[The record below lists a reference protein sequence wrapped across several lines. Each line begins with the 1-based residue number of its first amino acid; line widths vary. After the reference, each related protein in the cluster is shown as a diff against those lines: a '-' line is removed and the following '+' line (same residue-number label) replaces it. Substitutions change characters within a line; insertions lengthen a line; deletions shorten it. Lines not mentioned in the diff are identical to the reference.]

1 MKDTSQEIWST
12 IKRNKLRTMLTG
24 LAVSWGIFMLI
35 VLLGAGN
42 GVVNAFLSASD
53 DVAVNTAVVYGGYTS
68 MPHKGNVKGR
78 YIRLQLEDAKAFDK
92 RFSNQISGISPSF
105 SAGYIR
111 LVNGIEYVNTSLNGV
126 FPIYQEVKGIK
137 LITGRFINELDISQR
152 RKVIVI
158 HKATAETLFSFSS
171 QALGQYLKA
180 DGTMYRIVGI
190 YNDNRDNNNSSAYV
204 PMTTLSTIYQ
214 AGGKVGD
221 ISLKLNG
228 LTTQKE
234 NEAFEKKM
242 RQLLAAR
249 HDFNPNDERAVWI
262 WNRLM
267 QNLQQ
272 KEAVKILNTALWV
285 IGLCTLMS
293 GVVGISN
300 IMLIT
305 VKERTHEF
313 GIRKALGAKPFS
325 ILRLVLLESI
335 VITTFFGYLGML
347 AGIVV
352 TEYMNIQAGNSSVE
366 FAGQTLQVF
375 KDPTVDMFVA
385 FQATLTLI
393 VAGTLAGFLPARK
406 AVMIKPIEAL
416 RAD

>member
-1 MKDTSQEIWST
+1 M
-12 IKRNKLRTMLTG
+12 
-24 LAVSWGIFMLI
+24 
-35 VLLGAGN
+35 
-42 GVVNAFLSASD
+42 
-53 DVAVNTAVVYGGYTS
+53 
-68 MPHKGNVKGR
+68 
-78 YIRLQLEDAKAFDK
+78 
-92 RFSNQISGISPSF
+92 
-105 SAGYIR
+105 
-111 LVNGIEYVNTSLNGV
+111 VNGIENVNTSLNGI
-126 FPIYQEVKGIK
+126 FPTYQEVKGVK
-137 LITGRFINELDISQR
+137 LIKGRFINELDISGR

-158 HKATAETLFSFSS
+158 HKATAETLFSSS
-171 QALGQYLKA
+171 DKALGRYLKA

-190 YNDNRDNNNSSAYV
+190 YNDNRDNNNSSAYA

-228 LTTQKE
+228 LTTEKE
-234 NEAFEKKM
+234 NEAFEKKL

-249 HDFNPNDERAVWI
+249 HDFDPNDERAVWI

-272 KEAVKILNTALWV
+272 NEAVKILNTALWV

-335 VITTFFGYLGML
+335 FITTFFGYLGML
-347 AGIVV
+347 AGIAA
-352 TEYMNIQAGNSSVE
+352 TEYMNILAGNSSVE
-366 FAGQTLQVF
+366 FAGQSLQVF
-375 KDPTVDMFVA
+375 KNPTVDMSIA

-393 VAGTLAGFLPARK
+393 VAGILAGFFPARK